1 MNKKQISLTLGVVC
15 AILVFAIF
23 TQIKTVNDS
32 TKIVGSTLGDD
43 SLRDEVLRLQ
53 EKYENMYQETEK
65 AEESLENARKKATE
79 NDTMSSEIE
88 EKLNHANLLLG
99 KTELQGQG
107 VVVTMEDNKTVSSDT
122 IGAFDSIDRYLVHA
136 TDILNI
142 LNELK
147 NAGAEAISV
156 NDQRIVSTSAVIC
169 IGNVVSI
176 NGERVGAPYI
186 INAIGNPES
195 LYGALTRPESYLKI
209 LNNDGVIAS
218 IKKSDN
224 IIVPKYTGTYNTE
237 NIEESK

>member
-1 MNKKQISLTLGVVC
+1 M
-15 AILVFAIF
+15 
-23 TQIKTVNDS
+23 
-32 TKIVGSTLGDD
+32 
-43 SLRDEVLRLQ
+43 
-53 EKYENMYQETEK
+53 
-65 AEESLENARKKATE
+65 ENARKRASE
-79 NDTMSSEIE
+79 NDTMSADIE
-88 EKLNHANLLLG
+88 EELNHANLLLG
-99 KTELQGQG
+99 KTDLQGQG
-107 VVVTMEDNKTVSSDT
+107 VIVTMEDNKTVSSDT

-209 LNNDGVIAS
+209 LNNDGVIVS
-218 IKKSDN
+218 IRKSDN
-224 IIVPKYTGTYNTE
+224 IVVPKYTGTYNTE

>member
-1 MNKKQISLTLGVVC
+1 MKKIKEKLKSVRVRLFVSFCIVVTVIVLFLIVINNIVLETFYLYTKTK
-15 AILVFAIF
+15 AIQDAY
-23 TQIKTVNDS
+23 VNINNLYD
-32 TKIVGSTLGDD
+32 
-43 SLRDEVLRLQ
+43 
-53 EKYENMYQETEK
+53 K
-65 AEESLENARKKATE
+65 ANIYT
-79 NDTMSSEIE
+79 NIE
-88 EKLNHANLLLG
+88 EELNHANLLLG
-99 KTELQGQG
+99 KTDLQGQG
-107 VVVTMEDNKTVSSDT
+107 VIVTMEDNKTVSSDT

-209 LNNDGVIAS
+209 LNNDGVIVS
-218 IKKSDN
+218 IRKSDN
-224 IIVPKYTGTYNTE
+224 IVVPKYTGTYNTE